1 MTEPQRTTTDEAQR
15 VDDAIGVDWN
25 RLEAE
30 AERDRAG
37 RQP

>member
-1 MTEPQRTTTDEAQR
+1 MMEPRRTTTDEAQR

-30 AERDRAG
+30 AERDWAG

>member
-1 MTEPQRTTTDEAQR
+1 MTEPRRDTTGEPLR
-15 VDDAIGVDWN
+15 VGDAIGVDLN

-30 AERDRAG
+30 AERDWAG

>member
-1 MTEPQRTTTDEAQR
+1 MTELGRTTTDEAQR
-15 VDDAIGVDWN
+15 VGKAIGVDLN

-30 AERDRAG
+30 AERDWAG